1 MDKLATMQ
9 KELLDGLDILASLE
23 SNWDGYNASKFD
35 KKTID
40 NGKYLLDL
48 IFQKYPNFAQKIK
61 DIFIEPA
68 TNGVIYFK
76 IEYDGTELQKTSVG
90 IGTEYISSYSKLR
103 HNHPSL
109 GRDLKCDG
117 LDDFV
122 KELLDVIVNNKSK
135 ENHY

>member
-1 MDKLATMQ
+1 MDKLATIQ

-23 SNWDGYNASKFD
+23 SNWDGYNASKFN

-48 IFQKYPNFAQKIK
+48 IFQKYPSFAQKIK

-76 IEYDGTELQKTSVG
+76 IDYDSTVLQNQQCVFHSTVWFSMHM
-90 IGTEYISSYSKLR
+90 E
-103 HNHPSL
+103 
-109 GRDLKCDG
+109 
-117 LDDFV
+117 
-122 KELLDVIVNNKSK
+122 NNSPKI
-135 ENHY
+135 

>member
-48 IFQKYPNFAQKIK
+48 IFQKYPSFAQKIK

-68 TNGVIYFK
+68 TNSVIYFK
-76 IEYDGTELQKTSVG
+76 IEYDGTELQKTSIG
-90 IGTEYISSYSKLR
+90 FGTEHISSYSKFR

>member
-9 KELLDGLDILASLE
+9 KELLDGLDQLMLLE

-40 NGKYLLDL
+40 NSKHILDL
-48 IFQKYPNFAQKIK
+48 IFQKYPSFAQKIK

-68 TNGVIYFK
+68 TNGIIYFK
-76 IEYDGTELQKTSVG
+76 IEYDGTVLQKTSIG
-90 IGTEYISSYSKLR
+90 FGTERVSSYSKFR

-122 KELLDVIVNNKSK
+122 TELLDVIVNN
-135 ENHY
+135 E

>member
-48 IFQKYPNFAQKIK
+48 IFQKHPSFAKKIK

-68 TNGVIYFK
+68 TNDVIYFK
-76 IEYDGTELQKTSVG
+76 IEYDGTELQKTSIG
-90 IGTEYISSYSKLR
+90 FGTEHVSSYSKFR
-103 HNHPSL
+103 HNNPSL

-122 KELLDVIVNNKSK
+122 KELLDVIVHN
-135 ENHY
+135 E

>member
-1 MDKLATMQ
+1 MDRLATMQ
-9 KELLDGLDILASLE
+9 KELLDGLDQLISLE

-40 NGKYLLDL
+40 NGKYLLDF
-48 IFQKYPNFAQKIK
+48 IFQKYPSFAQKIK

-76 IEYDGTELQKTSVG
+76 IDYDGTELQKTSIG
-90 IGTEYISSYSKLR
+90 FGTEHISSYSKFR

-109 GRDLKCDG
+109 GRDLKCNE
-117 LDDFV
+117 LDDFM
-122 KELLDVIVNNKSK
+122 KELLDVIVNN
-135 ENHY
+135 E

>member
-23 SNWDGYNASKFD
+23 SNWDGENASKFD

-48 IFQKYPNFAQKIK
+48 IFQKYQSFAHKIK

-68 TNGVIYFK
+68 TNGVIYFQ
-76 IEYDGTELQKTSVG
+76 IEYDGTVLQKTS
-90 IGTEYISSYSKLR
+90 IGFGTKHVSSYSKFR
-103 HNHPSL
+103 HNNPSL

-122 KELLDVIVNNKSK
+122 KELLDVIVNN
-135 ENHY
+135 E

>member
-1 MDKLATMQ
+1 MDKLATIQ

-48 IFQKYPNFAQKIK
+48 IFQKHPSFAQKIK

-68 TNGVIYFK
+68 TNSVIYFK
-76 IEYDGTELQKTSVG
+76 IEYDGTELQKTSIG
-90 IGTEYISSYSKLR
+90 IGTEHVSSYSKFR

-109 GRDLKCDG
+109 GRDLKCDE

-122 KELLDVIVNNKSK
+122 KELLDVIVNNK
-135 ENHY
+135 